1 LGRLFNICPATAMNW
16 VKRYANAVAE
26 PEVSADLRHIKTDEM
41 RHFLDSTSLPDTNV
55 NEWINFE
62 EQ

>member
-1 LGRLFNICPATAMNW
+1 MPQAIFDADPERVVLPVQARLQMYGFFQAVFLGIILCNFLFPA
-16 VKRYANAVAE
+16 
-26 PEVSADLRHIKTDEM
+26 
-41 RHFLDSTSLPDTNV
+41 SLPDTNV